1 MVESG
6 SCIGKRGTFAALIDQ
21 DHLMHSLLHLHH
33 YFHRCVDAIFFHLQM
48 RVLGS
53 DIAHDIFIANE
64 IAFSIPWHV
73 LLHHVLQ
80 N

>member
-1 MVESG
+1 
-6 SCIGKRGTFAALIDQ
+6 
-21 DHLMHSLLHLHH
+21 MHSLLHLHH

-53 DIAHDIFIANE
+53 DVAHDIFIANE